1 MHMPSKGGCVYVRGS
16 ERVYDTRACVYHKVI
31 SSALVYVC
39 PAGRVYVYAGVKVN
53 RGILTQTHPA
63 KGGVCAYAHMH

>member
-1 MHMPSKGGCVYVRGS
+1 MPSKGGCVYVRGS

-31 SSALVYVC
+31 SNAYC
-39 PAGRVYVYAGVKVN
+39 IYYPAREGSMYAGVKVN